1 MGLFGKSP
9 ERDPKAQVT
18 EWTRKIRKESLAL
31 DRQIRS
37 IMREEDK
44 IKRSIKEA
52 AKKPNNKDVCI
63 VYAKELIRSKRAIR
77 KIYTSK
83 AHLNSIQMHMK
94 EQLAI
99 LKTAGALQKS
109 TQVMQSLQALFRV
122 PEVAATMREMSKEM
136 MRLGIL
142 EEMIED
148 TFEGLED
155 TDDLEEQADVEIQ
168 NVLWEVTAGQ
178 LGTAPAA
185 GSHELPAH
193 EPPAPVA
200 VSDDE
205 DEEGLEE
212 MQSRL
217 QALRS

>member
-9 ERDPKAQVT
+9 ERDPKVQVT

-31 DRQIRS
+31 DRQIRG

-63 VYAKELIRSKRAIR
+63 VYAKELIRSKRAIA

-122 PEVAATMREMSKEM
+122 PEVAATMRELSKEM
-136 MRLGIL
+136 MRAGIL

-148 TFEGLED
+148 TFESLED
-155 TDDLEEQADVEIQ
+155 TEDLEEQAEQEIQ
-168 NVLWEVTAGQ
+168 NVLWQVTAGQ

-185 GSHELPAH
+185 GSHELPAQ
-193 EPPAPVA
+193 PAAAAAAP

-205 DEEGLEE
+205 EELEE